1 MHLGTNTI
9 DELLRA
15 VCALD
20 EGNHSLNF
28 GIVGVEIVIVNV
40 EFSGAISVTS
50 GLEGDTNEGLGID
63 RQRYE
68 YSATISKTYFAEN
81 VGEDRGAEGA
91 ILIEDFTVNEWKFWL
106 ECTENFRTYLQT
118 SHCQMQKAV

>member
-15 VCALD
+15 VRALD

-28 GIVGVEIVIVNV
+28 GIVGVEIVIVDV

-91 ILIEDFTVNEWKFWL
+91 ILIEDFTVNE
-106 ECTENFRTYLQT
+106 
-118 SHCQMQKAV
+118 